1 MAIKS
6 NVGVGVV
13 SVLTT
18 DTVIYQLTAPVE
30 RYAITECNAHNTNAS
45 ALILEVYVSPDLTSA
60 SGKIVSKITIPSGQ
74 DFDINAVL
82 GLGTNQNIIAKA
94 SNTGINM
101 TLSKTE
107 YSEGD

>member
-6 NVGVGVV
+6 NVGVGVI
-13 SVLTT
+13 SVLAT

-30 RYAITECNAHNTNAS
+30 RYAITSCNAYNSNAS
-45 ALILEVYVSPDLTSA
+45 AVTLEVYISPNATSA
-60 SGKIVSKITIPSGQ
+60 SGKLVSKITIPASQ
-74 DFDINAVL
+74 DFDINAIL
-82 GLGTNQNIIAKA
+82 GLGTNQNVIAKG
-94 SNTGINM
+94 SLTGVNM